1 MAIVGSPPIILLD
14 EPSAGMDPEARRFMW
29 RVVSQI
35 ASDKTS
41 AVILTTHSMEEAEAL
56 SNKMGIMVKGGIFK
70 CFGTP
75 QHIKDKFGTG
85 YVIEIKAQLPI
96 SEEIDEVKESILSE
110 EMIEDEDLREAIKRQ
125 IFTTEEASRVLS
137 AAQVPGILIESIL
150 RLDQEVSEDLNDEE
164 AAAAVLKN
172 QFTLNDLA
180 TDIFV
185 KGALFGVIE
194 SLCDE
199 FINVEVIEHYGS
211 YMKLRVERHGKS
223 IGFLFRLIEELKE
236 EH

>member
-1 MAIVGSPPIILLD
+1 M
-14 EPSAGMDPEARRFMW
+14 
-29 RVVSQI
+29 
-35 ASDKTS
+35 
-41 AVILTTHSMEEAEAL
+41 
-56 SNKMGIMVKGGIFK
+56 
-70 CFGTP
+70 
-75 QHIKDKFGTG
+75 
-85 YVIEIKAQLPI
+85 PI

-110 EMIEDEDLREAIKRQ
+110 EMIEDEDLKEAIKRQ
-125 IFTTEEASRVLS
+125 VFTTEEASRVLS

-150 RLDQEVSEDLNDEE
+150 RLDQEISEELNDED

-172 QFTLNDLA
+172 TFTLNDLA

-211 YMKLRVERHGKS
+211 YMKLRVERHNKS

>member
-1 MAIVGSPPIILLD
+1 M
-14 EPSAGMDPEARRFMW
+14 
-29 RVVSQI
+29 
-35 ASDKTS
+35 
-41 AVILTTHSMEEAEAL
+41 
-56 SNKMGIMVKGGIFK
+56 
-70 CFGTP
+70 
-75 QHIKDKFGTG
+75 
-85 YVIEIKAQLPI
+85 PI

-110 EMIEDEDLREAIKRQ
+110 EMIEDEDLKEAIKRQ
-125 IFTTEEASRVLS
+125 VFTTEEASRVLS

-150 RLDQEVSEDLNDEE
+150 RLDQEISEELNDED

-172 QFTLNDLA
+172 VFTLNDLA

-211 YMKLRVERHGKS
+211 YMKLRVERHNKS